1 MSSFVSKS
9 CEMEVRA
16 LHFPP
21 ISYTSITF
29 PLVKRMGIRRLR
41 KVGGSL
47 DPQPG
52 VGGRPWDDGWWALV
66 MAGGS

>member
-1 MSSFVSKS
+1 MSSVVSKS

-16 LHFPP
+16 LHFPS

-29 PLVKRMGIRRLR
+29 PLVKRIGIRRLR

-47 DPQPG
+47 DPHPA
-52 VGGRPWDDGWWALV
+52 GGRTMALV